1 MRFQALLGNE
11 EMIFVPVLYIWIL
24 SNCINLLLKTANTC
38 ALKLLAKEHY
48 IVSP

>member
-1 MRFQALLGNE
+1 MQFFGKNPGFWDL
-11 EMIFVPVLYIWIL
+11 V
-24 SNCINLLLKTANTC
+24 KTTNIC